1 MHRGLCHCGPL
12 VAALAVRLLDLRL
25 LVADAPFDVVI
36 SRAFSD
42 LATFARLASPLVASD
57 GVLIA
62 MKGARASDE
71 IAALPPNVAIVETPE
86 LDVPG
91 LDAKRQL
98 VVMRVISGARQ

>member
-1 MHRGLCHCGPL
+1 
-12 VAALAVRLLDLRL
+12 
-25 LVADAPFDVVI
+25 
-36 SRAFSD
+36 
-42 LATFARLASPLVASD
+42 
-57 GVLIA
+57 LIA